1 MHALLLVSVRTE
13 GTSNAKSVMLEP
25 SIAPMAA
32 RPPVVIPTHADR
44 TGADA
49 SDRAAFVSD
58 DARACRHATRGE
70 LHIRVALAAR
80 ARRRGRPRR
89 WTWKL
94 TTARRSW

>member
-32 RPPVVIPTHADR
+32 RPPVLIPTHAYR

-49 SDRAAFVSD
+49 SDRAAAFVSD
-58 DARACRHATRGE
+58 DARACRHTTRGE
-70 LHIRVALAAR
+70 LHIRVALAALG
-80 ARRRGRPRR
+80 ARSTPRPV
-89 WTWKL
+89 
-94 TTARRSW
+94 